1 VDTTAP
7 SIFDDPIAQLIL
19 NGEAQDASQA
29 ERMYLER
36 NLHKV
41 VELVNSP
48 LSEEDFRDHRL
59 IRLLFSHGSRG
70 WEDSLM

>member
-1 VDTTAP
+1 VDTIPT

-19 NGEAQDASQA
+19 NGEAENPSEA
-29 ERMYLER
+29 ERMYLDR
-36 NLHKV
+36 NLYKV
-41 VELVNSP
+41 VDLVNSP
-48 LSEEDFRDHRL
+48 LTDDQFRDHPL